1 MKHKLLKK
9 LVGIF
14 GYKLIEKNHIKNNR
28 ILGNNSYLNSKKIL
42 NYLFEQKKINYL
54 IQIGANDGL
63 RFDNLNHYI
72 KKYNTKSILVE
83 PIKDNFEDLKNNYK
97 GYPNIIFENLAIAVN
112 NEISYLY
119 KVDPLKLKNYIGD
132 HYVGITSFDKN
143 HLIKHGVKKK
153 DIIKEEV
160 NSISI
165 NDLIIKHDVKKFDL
179 LFVDAEGYDANIV
192 SDFLNSSLIRPVIVL
207 EYLHIPNKKFED
219 LANQL
224 TEKKYVYFSLN
235 ENMFCFPEEDRDLI
249 NFN

>member
-1 MKHKLLKK
+1 MKHKLFKK
-9 LVGIF
+9 IVGIF

-42 NYLFEQKKINYL
+42 GYLFEKKKINYL

-63 RFDNLNHYI
+63 RFDNLNYYI

-83 PIKDNFEDLKNNYK
+83 PIKDNFEDLKRNYK
-97 GYPNIIFENLAIAVN
+97 GYPNIIFENLAIAAN
-112 NEISYLY
+112 DEISYLY
-119 KVDPLKLKNYIGD
+119 KVNPLKLKNYIGD
-132 HYVGITSFDKN
+132 HYMGITSFDKN
-143 HLIKHGVKKK
+143 HLIKHGVNNS
-153 DIIKEEV
+153 DIIKEAV

-165 NDLIIKHDVKKFDL
+165 NNLIIKHNISKFDL
-179 LFVDAEGYDANIV
+179 LFVDAEGYDADIV

-207 EYLHIPNKKFED
+207 EYLHIQNEKFEN